1 MLSDIGIIALLLL
14 LNAFFAMAELAIV
27 SARRARLRQMAEEK
41 QEGAKLALQLA
52 EDPTSFLSIVQ
63 VGVTLNSVLA
73 GAFSGATLAEPFGAY
88 LNGFD
93 WIAPYGP
100 PLGMGLT
107 VAGVTYFN
115 LVFGELLP
123 KRIGLGYAEVIAV
136 RVAHLMRFLAHA
148 AAPLVWLL
156 RISTDMMLRL
166 LRLDNPGVVA
176 VTEDEVKDLIAEG
189 TQSGVFKEAEK
200 DMLEGVMRLAD
211 RTVRTIMT
219 PRIDMV
225 WLNLDNPPEE
235 HVRVM
240 HDSNYSRFPVAQGD
254 MHHVLGIVHA
264 KDMLNAV
271 FEGNK
276 IDLGV
281 LMRPAL
287 SVPDTTPVLRLL
299 DQFKRSGDHIAI
311 VIDEYGSIEGLVS
324 TTDILATITGGLE
337 EGGPDDQYKPVL
349 REDGSW
355 LLDGMMPID
364 EVENLVGLKNMRD
377 GAEFHTIAGFIIDQM
392 GRIPAAGDHFHW
404 NEARFEVLD
413 MDGRR
418 IDKVLILPPAK
429 HEDEGDAADR

>member
-1 MLSDIGIIALLLL
+1 MLTDIGIIALLLL

-88 LNGFD
+88 LNTFA

-136 RVAHLMRFLAHA
+136 RVAHLMRFFARA

-156 RISTDMMLRL
+156 RISTDLMLRL
-166 LRLDNPGVVA
+166 MRLDNPSIVA

-211 RTVRTIMT
+211 RSVRTIMT

-235 HVRVM
+235 HVRMM

-299 DQFKRSGDHIAI
+299 DQFKQSGDHIAV
-311 VIDEYGSIEGLVS
+311 VIDEYGSVEGLVS

-364 EVENLVGLKNMRD
+364 EVENLIGLKNMRD
-377 GAEFHTIAGFIIDQM
+377 GAEFHTIAGFIIDQL

-418 IDKVLILPPAK
+418 IDKVLIHSPAK
-429 HEDEGDAADR
+429 HEDESDAAGK